1 MEGIVIPIAIFGM
14 IAAIIIVP
22 RYFKS
27 REREEVQRT
36 VRAAI
41 ERGQPLPPEVIEAI
55 TQDVRVRQ
63 INSPVRDLRKA
74 VIWIAVALGF
84 ITIGYFASW
93 DDGDG
98 WYVGLAMAA
107 IPGLIG
113 LAYLAFSL
121 IDMATRRKSEA

>member
-1 MEGIVIPIAIFGM
+1 MIPISLFVVIGAIVV
-14 IAAIIIVP
+14 VP

-55 TQDVRVRQ
+55 TRDAR
-63 INSPVRDLRKA
+63 PAHTPARDLRRA
-74 VIWIAVALGF
+74 VIWIAVALAF
-84 ITIGYFASW
+84 VTIGYFASW
-93 DDGDG
+93 EDGDG
-98 WYVGLAMAA
+98 WYVGLAFAA
-107 IPGLIG
+107 IPGFVG

-121 IDMATRRKSEA
+121 IDMATRRKIEA